1 MFDLGPDKLVIVAVV
16 VMIFLG
22 PKEIPAVIRTIRKWQ
37 RQVQSFRDT
46 IKHELGSVLEPPRGG
61 STATPPPPRETGRVA
76 PRDDDIEL

>member
-1 MFDLGPDKLVIVAVV
+1 MFDLGPDKLVIIAVV

-22 PKEIPAVIRTIRKWQ
+22 PKEIPAVVRTIRKWQ

-46 IKHELGSVLEPPRGG
+46 IKHEIGSVLEPPRGG
-61 STATPPPPRETGRVA
+61 AAGPRSPRESGTVA